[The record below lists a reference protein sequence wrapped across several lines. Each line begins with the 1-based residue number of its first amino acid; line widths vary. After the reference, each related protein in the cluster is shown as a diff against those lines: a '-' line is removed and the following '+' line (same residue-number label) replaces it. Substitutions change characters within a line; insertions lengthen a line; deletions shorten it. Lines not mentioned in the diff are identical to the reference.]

1 MRSISASSSARVKR
15 SHQARGLKGNGLR
28 GLGIIS
34 GREGSGGSGST
45 KTPRLRLGGL
55 SRKKPS
61 KSKRGARFGNGDFK
75 GPVCTIVLFGN
86 MARFRREFSNPLLI
100 AREPGALDSEI
111 RKGENT
117 QRALNRI
124 TSRYI
129 LRRTNDLNKKHLP
142 DKLTMTVMVKLSPL
156 QKLLYKHL
164 TERARTAQAES
175 AQLRQS
181 GAQSPF
187 STFAAISALR
197 KLVNHPALLACT
209 MKQNLAKDGN
219 VGFFLNGLDQLM
231 PPIFTVSMQQGGR
244 QDRQPRHR
252 SSGGGRAGDFGND
265 IDGMYSPAF
274 AGKMMLAANMMK
286 GMLNMSKNAT
296 SMEKRERIVIVSNF
310 TETLDVFARLI
321 SSLGAKFVRLDG
333 SIAVS
338 KRQKIVDQFND
349 ASQGVFAFLLSS
361 KAGGCG
367 INLIGGNRLILFD
380 PSWNPADDRQAAAR
394 IWRDGQKKKCYVYRF
409 LSTGTI
415 DEQIFARQVT
425 KEGLADLVMDD
436 EIAGEAA
443 IAQADVS
450 KLFNYY
456 EDTQSSVHD
465 FLNCKGCKAREKYWN
480 LHPRNAGYKPE
491 AEDGVSETDIN
502 SWAHHASVQSV
513 DDELLRRCGGE
524 EVTYVFSL
532 TVKGEKN

>member
-1 MRSISASSSARVKR
+1 
-15 SHQARGLKGNGLR
+15 
-28 GLGIIS
+28 
-34 GREGSGGSGST
+34 
-45 KTPRLRLGGL
+45 
-55 SRKKPS
+55 
-61 KSKRGARFGNGDFK
+61 
-75 GPVCTIVLFGN
+75 
-86 MARFRREFSNPLLI
+86 MARFRRAFSNPLLI

-117 QRALNRI
+117 QRALNQI

-142 DKLTMTVMVKLSPL
+142 DKLTMTVMVRLSHL
-156 QKLLYKHL
+156 QKTLYRHL

-175 AQLRQS
+175 AQLRQA
-181 GAQSPF
+181 GIESPF

-197 KLVNHPALLACT
+197 KLVNHPALLART
-209 MKQNLAKDGN
+209 MQQNMAKDGN
-219 VGFFLNGLDQLM
+219 VGFFLDGLGDLM
-231 PPIFTVSMQQGGR
+231 PSIFTASLQQGGR
-244 QDRQPRHR
+244 RDRQVGRR
-252 SSGGGRAGDFGND
+252 SSGGGGSGDD
-265 IDGMYSPAF
+265 DMYSPEF

-286 GMLNMSKNAT
+286 GMLNMSKRAT
-296 SMEKRERIVIVSNF
+296 SMAARERIVIVSNF

-338 KRQKIVDQFND
+338 KRQRIVDQFND

-394 IWRDGQKKKCYVYRF
+394 IWRDGQKKRCYVYRF

-450 KLFNYY
+450 KLFNFY
-456 EDTQSSVHD
+456 EDTPSSVHD
-465 FLNCKGCKAREKYWN
+465 FLNCKGCKAREKFWK
-480 LHPRNAGYKPE
+480 LHPRNAGFKPE
-491 AEDGVSETDIN
+491 ADQGVSETDIN
-502 SWAHHASVQSV
+502 SWAHHSSVQSV
-513 DDELLRRCGGE
+513 DDELLKHCGGD